1 MNKKTKTLLAGTM
14 GAAGLLMASTQAVS
28 ANTTV
33 KVHHGDTVWNFAQKY
48 GVSIKSI
55 ETLNKISSQSHMIFA
70 DQDLQIPSQ
79 HETARPSSNVKANT
93 YVVKAGD
100 TLWDIAQAHHMSVDQ
115 LREMNHIDGN
125 SDLIQVGQVLQ
136 VAAASKVNT
145 KATAVKKAAPSIAA
159 HHTTAASSSV
169 SAASSTTSRKS
180 LAPKVVSSG
189 SAVAAKKSVAN
200 VVKSNNS
207 VVSSAAKASES
218 TKHVDHTVKAG
229 DSLYTVAHKYGVSVK
244 SLRSSNPSVAS
255 SLTVGKKLVVN
266 NPSKQVKASSAET
279 KTAASSSSVT
289 QATSS
294 SSVKAV
300 SSSQAQTSSKKA
312 AVSAASSSAKQTAA
326 STSAVSSSAKA
337 ASATSSYAAPQA
349 SSASEGSTAASSSTY
364 ASSTS
369 QASQQTASVKKSAAP
384 KATTYKAAASS
395 QAQTSGTVQVKT
407 SNGSIVTIAKKYLG
421 TPYVWGGTSP
431 KGFDC
436 SGFTQYVY
444 NQAGKKIGRNTVAQ
458 ESAGTQIP
466 VSQAQAGDLLFWGNK
481 GSSYHVAISTGGNGY
496 IAAPQPGQNVKY
508 GSTTYYKPTFAV
520 HVK

>member
-79 HETARPSSNVKANT
+79 HETAKPSSNVKANT

-145 KATAVKKAAPSIAA
+145 KAAAVKKAAPSIAA
-159 HHTTAASSSV
+159 HHTAAASSSV
-169 SAASSTTSRKS
+169 SAANSSISHKS

-189 SAVAAKKSVAN
+189 SAVAAKKSVAS
-200 VVKSNNS
+200 VVKSNSS

-229 DSLYTVAHKYGVSVK
+229 ESLYTVAHKYGVSVK

-279 KTAASSSSVT
+279 KTAASSSSVK
-289 QATSS
+289 QAASS

-312 AVSAASSSAKQTAA
+312 AVSSSAKQTTVS
-326 STSAVSSSAKA
+326 STASSSAKA

-349 SSASEGSTAASSSTY
+349 SSESEGSANVASSSTY
-364 ASSTS
+364 ASSAS

-395 QAQTSGTVQVKT
+395 QAQTSGTVQIKT

>member
-79 HETARPSSNVKANT
+79 HETAKPSSNVKANT

-145 KATAVKKAAPSIAA
+145 KAAAVKKAAPSIAA
-159 HHTTAASSSV
+159 HHTAAASSSV
-169 SAASSTTSRKS
+169 SAASSSTSRKS

-189 SAVAAKKSVAN
+189 SAVAAKKSVAS

-207 VVSSAAKASES
+207 VVSSAAKTSES

-229 DSLYTVAHKYGVSVK
+229 ESLYTVAHKYGVSVK

-266 NPSKQVKASSAET
+266 NPSKQAKASSAET
-279 KTAASSSSVT
+279 KAVSSSSVK
-289 QATSS
+289 QAASS

-300 SSSQAQTSSKKA
+300 SSSSQAQTSSKTA
-312 AVSAASSSAKQTAA
+312 AVSSSAKQTAA

-349 SSASEGSTAASSSTY
+349 SEGSANTASSSTY

>member
-79 HETARPSSNVKANT
+79 HETAKPSSNVKANT

-145 KATAVKKAAPSIAA
+145 KAAAVKKAAPSIAA
-159 HHTTAASSSV
+159 HHTAAASSSV
-169 SAASSTTSRKS
+169 SAASSSTSHKS

-189 SAVAAKKSVAN
+189 SAVAAKKSVAS
-200 VVKSNNS
+200 VVKSNSS

-229 DSLYTVAHKYGVSVK
+229 ESLYTVAHKYGVSVK

-279 KTAASSSSVT
+279 KTAASSSSVK
-289 QATSS
+289 QAASS

-312 AVSAASSSAKQTAA
+312 AVSSSAKQTTVS
-326 STSAVSSSAKA
+326 STASSSAKA

-349 SSASEGSTAASSSTY
+349 SSESEGSANVASSSTY
-364 ASSTS
+364 ASSAS